1 MPARKLLLKKYFVL
15 FFRSRAGIYVEE
27 KKEDSGPVLSEEIP
41 PREAGDG
48 HEEPDSILNDTAD
61 IAGN

>member
-1 MPARKLLLKKYFVL
+1 M

-27 KKEDSGPVLSEEIP
+27 KKEDSSPVLSEEIP

-48 HEEPDSILNDTAD
+48 HEEPDAILNDTAD
-61 IAGN
+61 IAGNWLVKIITWPPDIS